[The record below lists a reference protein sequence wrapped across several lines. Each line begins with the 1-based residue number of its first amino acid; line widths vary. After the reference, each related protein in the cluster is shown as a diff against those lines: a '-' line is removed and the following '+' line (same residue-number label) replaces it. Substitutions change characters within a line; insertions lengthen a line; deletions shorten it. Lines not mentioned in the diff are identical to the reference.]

1 MRPAVSAVDRAW
13 LHMLMLMLMLMLCWR
28 QQNKLSERSHH
39 RQSGSWRSSL
49 PTRLLR
55 RTLRTHRQ
63 PKPPPRRLC
72 KVCCVLDSY
81 PPSAVQPYRTRCP
94 CSGDTGRAAEGH
106 ADGRWTDDDDG
117 RCDTCGRRPQALP
130 GSGTR
135 CTATSACPDTRAA
148 TVANATSHSRPR
160 SEAALSGVPC
170 RRTGSCAG
178 HSPASPACASGCAS
192 SDTCAGHCQP
202 SEPNSN
208 SAHPWSRAHGHRD
221 GCQG

>member
-1 MRPAVSAVDRAW
+1 
-13 LHMLMLMLMLMLCWR
+13 MLAATEQTLGEITSQAERQLAKQLADEVAAANAADTQAAQAPTAAAMQGVLCA
-28 QQNKLSERSHH
+28 
-39 RQSGSWRSSL
+39 G
-49 PTRLLR
+49 LL
-55 RTLRTHRQ
+55 
-63 PKPPPRRLC
+63 
-72 KVCCVLDSY
+72 

-130 GSGTR
+130 SSGTR
-135 CTATSACPDTRAA
+135 CTATSACHDTRAP
-148 TVANATSHSRPR
+148 TVANATFHSRPR